1 MIDFNLRRRLRNRV
15 VHTRMGH
22 TVLRQLRS
30 SEVFLA
36 PETELVIEGYPRSG
50 NSFAEAAFHYA
61 QRDRVVPL
69 AHHTHSAGHVL
80 EAVRRG
86 LPVLLLVRNPIDAAA
101 SFMEECEG
109 RLSAFVAL
117 REYVQFHQ
125 PLMAVE
131 PHIVLGRFEVLI
143 EDFPALIGR
152 VNQHFGCDFDVFEQS
167 PDTVREIRKKVDN
180 ISLRR
185 AKFLTRYSTD
195 QGADMKAK
203 RQATLQG
210 YKDTLRN
217 DAGLAVP
224 RQRALNLYNRLC
236 ARKDARFRV
245 AK

>member
-1 MIDFNLRRRLRNRV
+1 
-15 VHTRMGH
+15 MGH
-22 TVLRQLRS
+22 ALLRQLRS
-30 SEVFLA
+30 SEVFLT

-61 QRDRVVPL
+61 QGDRVVPL
-69 AHHTHSAGHVL
+69 AHHTHAAGHVL

-86 LPVLLLVRNPIDAAA
+86 LPVLLLMRNPIDAAA
-101 SFMEECEG
+101 SFMEQSEG
-109 RLSAFVAL
+109 RLSALVAL

-143 EDFPALIGR
+143 EDFPALIRR
-152 VNQHFGCDFDVFEQS
+152 VNQRFGCDFDVFEQS
-167 PDTVREIRKKVDN
+167 PDTVREIRQKVDK

-185 AKFLTRYSTD
+185 AKRLTRYSTY
-195 QGADMKAK
+195 QGVDMKEK

-224 RQRALNLYNRLC
+224 RQKALHLYNRLC
-236 ARKDARFRV
+236 AREDTRFRV